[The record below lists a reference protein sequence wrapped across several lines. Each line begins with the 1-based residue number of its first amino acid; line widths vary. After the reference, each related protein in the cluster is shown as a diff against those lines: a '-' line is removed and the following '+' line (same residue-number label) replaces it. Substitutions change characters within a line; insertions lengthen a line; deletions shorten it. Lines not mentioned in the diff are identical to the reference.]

1 MMKTMARSTMRT
13 NRSEQGF
20 ALVLALLTLMVL
32 TFLGLALATTT
43 STELQ
48 IGYNYK
54 WGAQAEYNAQ
64 AGLEL
69 AKRFLRQQ
77 TWSVLVP
84 GSRDNSQ
91 MNALP
96 FWGLTNSRD
105 WENNDC
111 DVLPGGLKG
120 VGYGVVLHISGSQPF
135 QNVTT
140 FLGQS
145 LGGAFT
151 VWVRRPLEVPDTGLY
166 RDLERDDRLVVTVEG
181 VAPFQAATATSTFAQ
196 RRQAVRVL
204 EVELQRIDPG
214 DCENDFT
221 GQAGM
226 GALGSNYDPCGTVGA
241 GGVPNATAEIN
252 PNQ

>member
-1 MMKTMARSTMRT
+1 MRT

-48 IGYNYK
+48 IAYNYK
-54 WGAQAEYNAQ
+54 WGAQADYNAQ

-84 GSRDNSQ
+84 ASRDNAG

-96 FWGLTNSRD
+96 AWGLSNSRD
-105 WENNDC
+105 FENNDC

-120 VGYGVVLHISGSQPF
+120 VGYGVVLQIAGSQPF
-135 QNVTT
+135 QNVTS

-151 VWVRRPLEVPDTGLY
+151 VWVRRPTEVPDNGLY
-166 RDLERDDRLVVTVEG
+166 RDVEKDDRLVVTVEG
-181 VAPFQAATATSTFAQ
+181 VAPFQAAAATSTFAQ

-204 EVELQRIDPG
+204 EVEVQRIDPG

-221 GQAGM
+221 GQSGM
-226 GALGSNYDPCGTVGA
+226 GALGSNYDPCGSVDHA
-241 GGVPNATAEIN
+241 GVPNAQSEVT
-252 PNQ
+252 PNS

>member
-1 MMKTMARSTMRT
+1 MTR
-13 NRSEQGF
+13 NRSEAGF
-20 ALVLALLTLMVL
+20 ALIMALLVLMVL

-54 WGAQAEYNAQ
+54 WGQQAQHNAE

-77 TWSVLVP
+77 TWVVLMP
-84 GSRDNSQ
+84 PYRETQTAMAARPAWALNNARD
-91 MNALP
+91 
-96 FWGLTNSRD
+96 F
-105 WENNDC
+105 ENDDC
-111 DVLPGGLKG
+111 DILLEGTKG
-120 VGYGVVLHISGSQPF
+120 VGYGVVLQIAGSPPF
-135 QNVTT
+135 QNVTS

-151 VWVRRPLEVPDTGLY
+151 VWVRRPLKTEDNGLIHDDTSAS
-166 RDLERDDRLVVTVEG
+166 RIIVTAEG
-181 VAPFQAATATSTFAQ
+181 VAPFQALGSATSFGQ

-204 EVELQRIDPG
+204 EVELTKSDPG

-226 GALGSNYDPCGTVGA
+226 GALGSNYDPCGTVDHA
-241 GGVPNATAEIN
+241 GVPGATAEIN

>member
-1 MMKTMARSTMRT
+1 MRT
-13 NRSEQGF
+13 NRSERGF
-20 ALVLALLTLMVL
+20 ALIMALLVLMVL

-54 WGAQAEYNAQ
+54 WGQQAQHNAE

-77 TWSVLVP
+77 TWVVLVP
-84 GSRDNSQ
+84 RERTSTAEMASLPAWALNNTRD
-91 MNALP
+91 
-96 FWGLTNSRD
+96 F
-105 WENNDC
+105 ENEDC
-111 DVLPGGLKG
+111 DTLPDGSKG
-120 VGYGVVLHISGSQPF
+120 VGYGVVLHIAGSQPF
-135 QNVTT
+135 QNVTS

-151 VWVRRPLEVPDTGLY
+151 VWVRRAVEPQ
-166 RDLERDDRLVVTVEG
+166 DDGTLLDSSSASRLIVTAEG
-181 VAPFQAATATSTFAQ
+181 VAPFQTTTAGSSYGQ
-196 RRQAVRVL
+196 RRQAIRVF
-204 EVELQRIDPG
+204 EVELTKSDPG

-226 GALGSNYDPCGTVGA
+226 GALGSNYDPCGTVDHSGIP
-241 GGVPNATAEIN
+241 GATAEIN